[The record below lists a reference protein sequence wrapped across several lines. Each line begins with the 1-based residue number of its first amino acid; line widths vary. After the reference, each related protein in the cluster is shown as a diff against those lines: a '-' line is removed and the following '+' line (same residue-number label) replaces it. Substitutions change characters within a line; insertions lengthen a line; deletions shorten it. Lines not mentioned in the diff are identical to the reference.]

1 MIRTWKMAKHMEGW
15 KEHAQRRKVNSSTER
30 KTFYFIMKTTR
41 KTTRWCCACASR
53 EESREE
59 SLRLK
64 LQLEMNM
71 YEFMYL
77 QEYKF
82 AVRM

>member
-1 MIRTWKMAKHMEGW
+1 MAKHMEGW
-15 KEHAQRRKVNSSTER
+15 KEHAQRRKGNSSTKR
-30 KTFYFIMKTTR
+30 KTFYFIMKPTR

-59 SLRLK
+59 SLRLM
-64 LQLEMNM
+64 LQLEMNT

-82 AVRM
+82 VVGM